1 MARYLNPQDSLPR
14 LCKANSWLGAR
25 QWPHTLVSTTSEVVE
40 GRRVTADEAASR
52 RVQNYRLR
60 TTDSRAPPF
69 EADASSASPGRPAP
83 TLPARFCARTVRR
96 RRCFFFFPFG
106 RRPGVG
112 RSGWPWP
119 ERASQNGSV
128 AGLCPPPTSRRP
140 TLRPSRPGVLRRRRR
155 GLPGGWFVGL
165 PPPDTLGL
173 NGVRDRPSTVDVGVI
188 HCFCQPR
195 CCSPL
200 RRLHL

>member
-1 MARYLNPQDSLPR
+1 M
-14 LCKANSWLGAR
+14 
-25 QWPHTLVSTTSEVVE
+25 
-40 GRRVTADEAASR
+40 TADEAASR

-83 TLPARFCARTVRR
+83 TLPARFCARPVRR
-96 RRCFFFFPFG
+96 RRCFSFFSRLAG
-106 RRPGVG
+106 GQARGEV
-112 RSGWPWP
+112 GWPWP

-140 TLRPSRPGVLRRRRR
+140 TLRPSRPGVLGRRRR

-165 PPPDTLGL
+165 SPPDSLRL
-173 NGVRDRPSTVDVGVI
+173 NEVRDRPSTLDVGVI

-195 CCSPL
+195 CCSSL